1 MSSHH
6 ISRLPRWAHVL
17 IRTYVLVL
25 PIWLGILYESIIRSR
40 GKTILSMLALLLWG
54 LLLVYQ
60 RRVMR

>member
-1 MSSHH
+1 
-6 ISRLPRWAHVL
+6 
-17 IRTYVLVL
+17 VLVL

>member
-1 MSSHH
+1 M
-6 ISRLPRWAHVL
+6 